1 MVGEGD
7 AMEERIIREAIVA
20 TAVHSVEMEDGR
32 VSDEY
37 LRDAQDYISGLI
49 DEQGLINR
57 TRIRYGLDSE

>member
-1 MVGEGD
+1 
-7 AMEERIIREAIVA
+7 MEERIIREAIVA

-57 TRIRYGLDSE
+57 TRVRYGLDPE